1 MTTERIDKLEGAIIT
16 LTDKF
21 SEFLAVESARQERD
35 KHQVDINKRIMKHME
50 DVDSEYKP
58 ILVRSKK
65 YQDWIDSFVGKII
78 LPAIALAILAA
89 AGYSFT

>member
-35 KHQVDINKRIMKHME
+35 KHQVDINERLIKHME
-50 DVDSEYKP
+50 DIDSRYKP
-58 ILVRSKK
+58 ILDRSKK

-89 AGYSFT
+89 AGYSFI

>member
-1 MTTERIDKLEGAIIT
+1 MTERVDKLEGAIIT

-35 KHQVDINKRIMKHME
+35 KHQVDINERLIKHME
-50 DVDSEYKP
+50 DIDSQYKP
-58 ILVRSKK
+58 ILARSKK
-65 YQDWIDSFVGKII
+65 YQDWIDSFVGKVI

-89 AGYSFT
+89 AGYSFI